1 MFRATLIRILRLGAP
16 LLAGNLAS
24 YLMKAVDLAMLGHLG
39 TETLAAAG
47 IATLATGILY
57 TFIWPVSVGVQ
68 ALASRRYGKQIA
80 AGDGAEDA
88 AGTGKVLANGV
99 AAGWLTA
106 AIALSLSTCIEPILR
121 LILANPVLVDLS
133 LEYIK
138 TLRWSL
144 ILISVGMAHRGFFA
158 AVNQTAIVMVA
169 TLLGNV
175 LNAFLDW
182 ALIFGNLGLPALG
195 IRGAALGTLLSEAT
209 LTLLFVG
216 YGQLSGAMKRY
227 YVMRFKHIQRGVVQ
241 NIIRVMFPPAVQ
253 NAAALSIFLTYQTMV
268 ERVGTDYLAVTS
280 LLFTLFRINK
290 TLVGGF
296 AQGASIL
303 VGNRLGAGDR
313 EAARVVFVAQ
323 ELVAFIIGGA
333 VVTLLLL
340 LPGSVLGLFSLA
352 PSLIPLGRA
361 ALRFFAAFFFIEVMA
376 YSFEIVFSH
385 NGWGTLVLISE
396 FVTNV
401 VFILGLTY
409 VAGWILHLGI
419 YGVWAGFAVYQ
430 VAHASILTAGY
441 FSRRW
446 QRVEVERERGVRT
459 AALS

>member
-80 AGDGAEDA
+80 AGDGSEDA
-88 AGTGKVLANGV
+88 AETGKVLANGA
-99 AAGWLTA
+99 AAGWLAA
-106 AIALSLSTCIEPILR
+106 AIALSLSTCIGPILR
-121 LILANPVLVDLS
+121 RILTNPVLVDLS
-133 LEYIK
+133 LEYIR
-138 TLRWSL
+138 TLRWSV

-175 LNAFLDW
+175 LNALLDW
-182 ALIFGNLGLPALG
+182 ALIFGNIGLPAMG
-195 IRGAALGTLLSEAT
+195 IRGAALGTLFSEAT

-227 YVMRFKHIQRGVVQ
+227 HVLRIKHINRGVVG
-241 NIIRVMFPPAVQ
+241 NIVRVMFPPAVQ

-268 ERVGTDYLAVTS
+268 ERIGTEYLAVTS

-313 EAARVVFVAQ
+313 EAARVVFAAQ
-323 ELVAFIIGGA
+323 ELIAFFIGGA

-340 LPGSVLGLFSLA
+340 LPGGVLGLFSLS

-385 NGWGTLVLISE
+385 NGWGTLVLVSE

-430 VAHASILTAGY
+430 VAHALILTAGY
-441 FSRRW
+441 VSRRW

-459 AALS
+459 AEVS